1 MSGTYNKWVVGGG
14 GVGGGGGWAV
24 GGGLNSLLGPFGLAM
39 SATSASHSLKH
50 A

>member
-1 MSGTYNKWVVGGG
+1 M
-14 GVGGGGGWAV
+14 GGGGGCAV
-24 GGGLNSLLGPFGLAM
+24 EGGLNPLLGLFGLAM